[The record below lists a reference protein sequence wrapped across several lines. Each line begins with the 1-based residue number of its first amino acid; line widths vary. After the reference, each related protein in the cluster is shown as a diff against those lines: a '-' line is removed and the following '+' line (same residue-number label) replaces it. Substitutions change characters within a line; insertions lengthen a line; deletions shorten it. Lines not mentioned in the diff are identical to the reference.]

1 MNWIKNAIFA
11 LGVAGIYSIILVIL
25 RAPAFGQYFTDPSI
39 FKSALIIH
47 VNLSV
52 LVWLLSITCFFW
64 DLNEI
69 RFSYN
74 RWYSSLIFVS
84 ILLMSLSPIFA
95 KSNAVMN
102 NYVPILENIVFIL
115 GLSLFLCVILC
126 FAVQTI
132 ILVFFKNTPYL
143 YGERSIAIVQFTTA
157 IMFILVCICFV
168 LSYMQLD
175 ELSNIVP
182 LDLDYYYE
190 MLFWSG
196 GHLLQFIYTQTMM
209 LAFMI
214 LVESYKKIELKYVNM
229 YEMILWL
236 NFTLACLIIIGHIYL
251 EVSDNLFK
259 HFFTYHMI
267 YTGGVAPLL
276 MIAIL
281 LLEIL
286 QHYLKE
292 VNAAARASFIC
303 ASILFLFGGGMGA
316 MISGVNVTIPAHYH
330 GAIVG
335 ITIAFMGIIY
345 LILFKKG
352 QEENSSVINYI
363 HTRLKIAKS
372 EMPKGAKP
380 QIYLISFGQ
389 LVHIIGLFLAGGYG
403 VMRKTTGQ
411 EMALSAKFYMG
422 MVGIGGVL
430 AIIGGLMF
438 VYICA
443 KKLLVFN
450 YQSEK

>member
-1 MNWIKNAIFA
+1 MNWITNSIFA

-25 RAPAFGQYFTDPSI
+25 RVPSLSQYFADPSI

-52 LVWLLSITCFFW
+52 LVWLLSVTCFFW
-64 DLNEI
+64 DLNQI
-69 RFSYN
+69 RLLYN
-74 RWYSSLIFVS
+74 RWYSVLIFIA
-84 ILLMSLSPIFA
+84 ILLISISPIIA
-95 KSNAVMN
+95 TSDAVMN
-102 NYVPILENIVFIL
+102 NYVPILENIIFIL
-115 GLSLFLCVILC
+115 GLSLFLSIILC

-132 ILVFFKNTPYL
+132 ILVFFKNTPYS
-143 YGERSIAIVQFTTA
+143 YGERAIAIVQFTTA
-157 IMFILVCICFV
+157 IMFILVCICFI

-182 LDLDYYYE
+182 LDLEYYYE

-236 NFTLACLIIIGHIYL
+236 NFTLSCLIIIGHVYL
-251 EVSDNLFK
+251 EVADNLFK

-276 MIAIL
+276 MICVL
-281 LLEIL
+281 LFEIL
-286 QHYLKE
+286 QNYRRSTNI
-292 VNAAARASFIC
+292 VARASFIC
-303 ASILFLFGGGMGA
+303 ASALFLFGGGMGA

-335 ITIAFMGIIY
+335 ITVAFMGVIY
-345 LILFKKG
+345 LVCFKDDKDAD
-352 QEENSSVINYI
+352 NSVINYI
-363 HTRLKIAKS
+363 HTRLKIVES

-403 VMRKTTGQ
+403 VMRKTTGH
-411 EMALSAKFYMG
+411 EMALSAKLYMG
-422 MVGIGGVL
+422 MVGIGGIL

-438 VYICA
+438 VCICA
-443 KKLLVFN
+443 KKLLVFKD
-450 YQSEK
+450 QSEK